1 MAGRLSHRLA
11 GHGRQAAVG
20 EDQPPQPP
28 AWRTYGRAAQD
39 GWAGERRPT
48 SCARVTRLPHLTTVV
63 IERPNISLCRDATSK
78 PPFALSSSRIGG
90 DCESNNGQSFHSA
103 RKRKRGC
110 GLHPHHPRSEK
121 GCGFLRALL
130 QSDEGGDTSAMSR
143 TRPLAKTSIKFSSP
157 IKSVA
162 TRRCRTTSF

>member
-1 MAGRLSHRLA
+1 MAR
-11 GHGRQAAVG
+11 HGRQVIASLSRAWQASGGWRRSAAATAG
-20 EDQPPQPP
+20 L
-28 AWRTYGRAAQD
+28 ANLWTRSARRLGWRKAANLV
-39 GWAGERRPT
+39 R
-48 SCARVTRLPHLTTVV
+48 TTVV